1 METGKNKVKDKFLYI
16 YIICICLFIFN
27 RANVLWFEKMPELAM
42 YFITIVVSLLKIT
55 GGTGKLEYRNLS
67 LIMILFV
74 FSLMMAFVWF
84 YSGII
89 SFIWVMAFF
98 LAMTSVIMLP
108 IGEKRYLLKV
118 LTNCFVIILLISIPA
133 WILYLLGVPLPHS
146 NLIYHSNGF
155 HVFYDYYFFRL
166 SQNASYALFPRF
178 SSIFLEPGQLATP
191 CAFLWFLNGANFSR
205 KNIILLVGLILSFSL
220 IGYGLMIAGFI
231 TARLYRSARYRLV
244 KVVFALIAVIAVSL
258 YFSRNENSDDPVKTF
273 IVSRLEYDTEKVIT
287 GNNRTSEYFDIRYE
301 LLMKSSD
308 KYWGIY
314 KELKEGDNWTYN
326 CSGYKKFIVHRGII
340 GFAVF
345 LTFIFFLFWH
355 NRCLS
360 SFVFLILLLAGFFV
374 RDMLQTPL
382 WLSIAIL
389 GFYIF
394 YRDSKTDS
402 MRNRNVVKTGVMR

>member
-1 METGKNKVKDKFLYI
+1 MDTGKIKVKDKFLYI
-16 YIICICLFIFN
+16 YIICICLYIFN
-27 RANVLWFEKMPELAM
+27 RANALWFEKMPELTI
-42 YFITIVVSLLKIT
+42 YFITIVVSLLKIVN
-55 GGTGKLEYRNLS
+55 GTVKLEYRRLS

-74 FSLMMAFVWF
+74 FSLMMAFVW
-84 YSGII
+84 YYNGIM
-89 SFIWVMAFF
+89 SLIWVMAFF

-133 WILYLLGVPLPHS
+133 WILYLVGFQLPHS

-155 HVFYDYYFFRL
+155 HIFYDYYFFRL
-166 SQNASYALFPRF
+166 SAKTQFALFPRF

-345 LTFIFFLFWH
+345 LTFIFLLFWY

-394 YRDSKTDS
+394 YRDSKTES
-402 MRNRNVVKTGVMR
+402 MRNGNVIKTGVVR